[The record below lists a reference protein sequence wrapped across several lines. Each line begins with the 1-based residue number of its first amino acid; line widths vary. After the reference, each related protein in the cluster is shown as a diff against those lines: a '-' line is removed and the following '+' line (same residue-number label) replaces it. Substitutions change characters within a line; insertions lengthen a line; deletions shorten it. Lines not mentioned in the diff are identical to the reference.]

1 MDYRVKFGILALLI
15 IIIQSAIKLLGVLLT
30 GSLSFLSETVDTLL
44 DIIFVSLTIY
54 SIQLSLKPPDY
65 QHMYGHTKV
74 DSIGAMVQGIILI
87 NIYIYIII
95 RAIQVIFENSSR
107 IINPDIGLQLL
118 IVSFIIN
125 LFFSRFLI
133 WEGKKRNSLSLKMQG
148 LNLFQDSLRAI
159 FVLLNFIFA
168 LFFEIE
174 YLDPY
179 FSVALSIFII
189 YGAIRLLIEGI
200 GNLIDVNPISVLI
213 LEEMKQNIFNLD
225 HVNGVEELK
234 VRATGNILFLEV
246 HLSVEDHISIIH
258 ANEVT
263 KAIRAMTKKYI
274 PFYNV
279 ESIVEMNPLSG
290 EKSPGEKIINII
302 HSMKS
307 EFPKILNFRNVNVFR
322 VEDKTFLSL
331 SLIFEETLSLE
342 QAHEICNNFES
353 ELKRQSPLISRI
365 ITHIESGP
373 AIKLFSSD
381 QIVCES
387 IAPEKMHEIQSQ
399 IEEVLREEP
408 QVKGFHGLECWTAM
422 DLCILEL
429 HIFFDGSL
437 NISFVHDLITN
448 LEHKVRDKLRIEN
461 LNEIIFHSEPIEG
474 IKKGIIF

>member
-1 MDYRVKFGILALLI
+1 MDYKVKFGLLALIVIL
-15 IIIQSAIKLLGVLLT
+15 IQSTIKLIGVILT

-44 DIIFVSLTIY
+44 DIIFASLTIY

-74 DSIGAMVQGIILI
+74 DSVGAMVQGIILI

-95 RAIQVIFENSSR
+95 RAIQVILEDSSR
-107 IINPDIGLQLL
+107 IGNPDIGFQLL
-118 IVSFIIN
+118 IGSFIIN

-133 WEGKKRNSLSLKMQG
+133 WQGKKRRSLSLKMQG

-159 FVLLNFIFA
+159 FVLINFTFA

-189 YGAIRLLIEGI
+189 YGAIKLLIEGI
-200 GNLIDVNPISVLI
+200 GNLIDVNPISALI

-246 HLSVEDHISIIH
+246 RLSVEDHISIIH
-258 ANEVT
+258 ANQII

-279 ESIVEMNPLSG
+279 ESMVEMNPLSG
-290 EKSPGEKIINII
+290 EKSIGEKIINII

-307 EFPKILNFRNVNVFR
+307 EFPQILNFSNVNIFR
-322 VEDKTFLSL
+322 VEDKIFLSL
-331 SLIFEETLSLE
+331 SLIFEENLSLE
-342 QAHEICNNFES
+342 QAHEICNNFEN
-353 ELKRQSPLISRI
+353 ELKMQSPLISRI

-381 QIVCES
+381 QIICES
-387 IAPEKMHEIQSQ
+387 IAPERMHEIQNQ

-408 QVKGFHGLECWTAM
+408 QVKGYHGLECWTAI

-437 NISFVHDLITN
+437 NISVVHDLITE
-448 LEHKVRDKLRIEN
+448 LEHKVRDKLQIEN

-474 IKKGIIF
+474 IKQGIIF